1 MKTYKIADILTQS
14 ELEQLS
20 RAVSA
25 SRLSFNKAATAWL
38 DSQPQVVS
46 KLQAHGL
53 HAPYFAYQIEALTK

>member
-38 DSQPQVVS
+38 DSHPQIVS

-53 HAPYFAYQIEALTK
+53 HAPYFAYQIEAVTK